1 MGARALANLSAV
13 VQGKRLALLAYTR
26 FWHPSRMQSAAE
38 RVSGGRFPCGPKTT
52 TGYPLPTLRVGLA
65 GRKGGENL
73 THGRA
78 GMGES
83 ELDAAVFAR

>member
-1 MGARALANLSAV
+1 M
-13 VQGKRLALLAYTR
+13 
-26 FWHPSRMQSAAE
+26 PSAAE

-65 GRKGGENL
+65 GRTGGEYL

-78 GMGES
+78 GKGKS
-83 ELDAAVFAR
+83 ELDAARGRTVWARPVLSIERVSHSMVRFRSYSQLALARV